1 MAQEAEPRWI
11 QPGISRHQSSRLSS
25 AFSAAGTPHSAAGH
39 TNGLRTDGTWVTHPE
54 MLCMTLYTLS
64 VLPSMPEHGYKAPPL
79 QLGLDLG
86 VVAT

>member
-11 QPGISRHQSSRLSS
+11 QPGISRHQSSRPSGP
-25 AFSAAGTPHSAAGH
+25 FSAAGTPHSAAGH

-54 MLCMTLYTLS
+54 MLCMTLCILW
-64 VLPSMPEHGYKAPPL
+64 VLPSMPEDGYKAPPM